1 MKGSD
6 LGVGILPV
14 RFILP
19 CKHLRNQGYAV
30 EPLCRVESPFEHQ
43 LKVTVLNSS
52 AQAVFGGVTTIAWF
66 FCSINEIAFLSGCN
80 RMK

>member
-30 EPLCRVESPFEHQ
+30 EPLCRVESPFERQ

-52 AQAVFGGVTTIAWF
+52 AQAVLWRSDYHCLV
-66 FCSINEIAFLSGCN
+66 LLLHQ
-80 RMK
+80 